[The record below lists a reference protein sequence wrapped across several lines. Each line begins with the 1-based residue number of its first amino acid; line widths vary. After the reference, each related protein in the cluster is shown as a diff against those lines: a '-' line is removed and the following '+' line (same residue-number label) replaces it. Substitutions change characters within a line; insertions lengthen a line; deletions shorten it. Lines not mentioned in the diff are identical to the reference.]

1 MSHFPGATWPGGH
14 CWSLRSRPISPGRG
28 QRGRLWPP
36 WGGESSWGPLP
47 AFLPGGCVSQPF
59 CPLQQARGAGS
70 GGGDGPAGSG
80 LSASKG
86 LWRGAGQAAEELLP
100 PAQRIFQVFS
110 PEPTSSPQM
119 SQLHEKTFPRARTRP
134 PLPSSDPRP
143 PAAATDLSQW
153 LLGLQVPPPP
163 QGLVGMGWTPRSITA
178 FPCKVKRPCD
188 PAAVGCVLPT
198 WGGREGWVGQV
209 CAVVDSPN
217 TGSRGIRTSTARWG
231 GHGRSQ
237 RQALCCLGSWN
248 AGH

>member
-14 CWSLRSRPISPGRG
+14 CWLLRSRPISPGRG

-134 PLPSSDPRP
+134 PLPSSDPP
-143 PAAATDLSQW
+143 SSCGCHGSVPVAPGAAGPA
-153 LLGLQVPPPP
+153 P
-163 QGLVGMGWTPRSITA
+163 
-178 FPCKVKRPCD
+178 
-188 PAAVGCVLPT
+188 
-198 WGGREGWVGQV
+198 
-209 CAVVDSPN
+209 SP
-217 TGSRGIRTSTARWG
+217 GAG
-231 GHGRSQ
+231 GHGLDPQ
-237 RQALCCLGSWN
+237 KHYCLPLQS
-248 AGH
+248 